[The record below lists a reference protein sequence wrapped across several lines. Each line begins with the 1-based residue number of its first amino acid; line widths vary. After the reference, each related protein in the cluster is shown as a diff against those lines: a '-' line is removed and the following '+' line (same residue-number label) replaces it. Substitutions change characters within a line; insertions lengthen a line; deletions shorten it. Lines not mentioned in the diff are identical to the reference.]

1 MYDYKNSKANIINI
15 LTSTTKI
22 EESNNI
28 PKADENFTYDNGIY
42 AWTGAI
48 FIDIVDSSN
57 LLDKKDEKLARLM
70 RAFTSEIIT
79 IFQDFDKYRQIG
91 IRGDCVYAIYSVPH
105 QTDTVNMFRIA
116 YKLNTFMKMF
126 NRIIKT
132 YGYSEIK
139 AGIGIGCDK
148 DLIIKA
154 GRNGTG
160 INDKIWIG
168 NAIID
173 ACNFASEGNRNGI
186 GPIVMSKCVYSNII
200 EILKKEDPNYEI
212 WIKAKKLNT
221 WQDSH
226 SIKYYHCNIIQND
239 FNAWIDNG
247 MRD

>member
-1 MYDYKNSKANIINI
+1 MYDYKNSKANIINV

-22 EESNNI
+22 EESDNI

-70 RAFTSEIIT
+70 RAFTAEIIT

-91 IRGDCVYAIYSVPH
+91 IRGDCVYAIYSVP
-105 QTDTVNMFRIA
+105 QQLDIVEMFRIA
-116 YKLNTFMKMF
+116 YRLNTFMKMF
-126 NRIIKT
+126 NRIIKS

-173 ACNFASEGNRNGI
+173 ACNFASEGSRNGI
-186 GPIVMSKCVYSNII
+186 EPIVLSKCVYSNII
-200 EILKKEDPNYEI
+200 EKLKKENTNYEI
-212 WIKAKKLNT
+212 WIKAKKSNT
-221 WQDSH
+221 WYDSH

>member
-1 MYDYKNSKANIINI
+1 MYDYKNSKANIINV

-22 EESNNI
+22 KENDNI
-28 PKADENFTYDNGIY
+28 PNADENFTYDNGIY

-70 RAFTSEIIT
+70 RAFTAEIIT

-91 IRGDCVYAIYSVPH
+91 IRGDCVYAIYSVP
-105 QTDTVNMFRIA
+105 QQLDIVEMFRIA
-116 YKLNTFMKMF
+116 YRLNTFMKMF
-126 NRIIKT
+126 NRIIKS

-148 DLIIKA
+148 DLIIKS

-186 GPIVMSKCVYSNII
+186 EPIVLSKCVYSNII
-200 EILKKEDPNYEI
+200 EKLKKENPNYET
-212 WIKAKKLNT
+212 WIKTKKSNT
-221 WQDSH
+221 WYDSH

-239 FNAWIDNG
+239 FNTWIDNG

>member
-1 MYDYKNSKANIINI
+1 MYDYKNSKANIINV

-22 EESNNI
+22 KESDNI
-28 PKADENFTYDNGIY
+28 PNADENFTYDNGIY

-70 RAFTSEIIT
+70 RAFTAEIIT

-91 IRGDCVYAIYSVPH
+91 IRGDCVYAIYSVP
-105 QTDTVNMFRIA
+105 QQLDIVEMFRIA
-116 YKLNTFMKMF
+116 YRLNTFMKMF
-126 NRIIKT
+126 NRIIKS

-186 GPIVMSKCVYSNII
+186 EPIVLSKCVYSNII
-200 EILKKEDPNYEI
+200 EKLKKENPNYET
-212 WIKAKKLNT
+212 WIKTKKSNT
-221 WQDSH
+221 WYDSH

-239 FNAWIDNG
+239 FNTWIDNG